1 MTRRHMLLSAYVLV
15 PGSHFG
21 AMWRHPYSETD
32 FCDRRLYENLARSLD
47 RYGYDYAFVPES
59 LAVPMGEDG
68 EWQTMTSR
76 GASGAIRHDPALL
89 VAPMIGVTRRLRF
102 TVTLS
107 TTYMEPYHIARTLS
121 TLNHFSQGRM
131 AWNVVTSAGP
141 SNGINF
147 AHLTSLDHRDLY
159 DRAEEVLTVCHDLWS
174 SWDEGALIAD
184 KKSGVYARADRI
196 HQIDHKGR
204 HFDIR
209 GPLTL
214 PYRGGP
220 TLMAAGVSPRGRDFA
235 ARWAE
240 VIFAIQSEP
249 AAMRELRD
257 DVRARAARMG
267 RSPQDIRLMAAVQPV
282 IGETREIAVARAA
295 HLDTLVDPD
304 AARSY
309 LAAMLGLDLSGVS
322 GDAPLQPILETQRKR
337 PAVDAG
343 GTLAWLAKL
352 LDAKPDIRVDD
363 VAIGLSAST
372 GTPRLIGTASDV
384 ADQLQALFEDCCDG
398 FVITPTHFPGTFE
411 EFGRAVIPELRA
423 RGLTSTHHQDG

>member
-1 MTRRHMLLSAYVLV
+1 MLLSAYVLM

-32 FCDRRLYENLARSLD
+32 FCDRVLYENLARSLD

-59 LAVPMGEDG
+59 LAVPMGDDG
-68 EWQTMTSR
+68 VWETMTSR
-76 GASGAIRHDPALL
+76 GASGAVRHDPALL
-89 VAPMIGVTRRLRF
+89 VSPMIGVTRRLRF

-107 TTYMEPYHIARTLS
+107 TTFMEPFHLARTLS
-121 TLNHFSQGRM
+121 TLNHFSHGRI
-131 AWNVVTSAGP
+131 AWNVVTSAGA
-141 SNGINF
+141 SNAINF

-159 DRAEEVLTVCHDLWS
+159 ERAEEVLTVCRELWT
-174 SWDEGALIAD
+174 SWDEDALIAD
-184 KKSGVYARADRI
+184 KRSGIYARAEKIR
-196 HQIDHKGR
+196 QINHKGR
-204 HFDIR
+204 HFDVR

-214 PYRGGP
+214 PYRAGP

-257 DVRARAARMG
+257 DIRARAERMG
-267 RSPQDIRLMAAVQPV
+267 RSPEDIRLMAAVQPV
-282 IGETREIAVARAA
+282 VGETREIAAARAA
-295 HLDTLVDPD
+295 HLDTLVAPE

-309 LAAMLGLDLSGVS
+309 LAAMLGLDLSSVS
-322 GDAPLQPILETQRKR
+322 GDAPLQPILDTQNKR

-343 GTLAWLAKL
+343 GTLAWLANL
-352 LDAKPDIRVDD
+352 LDARPDVRVDEAA
-363 VAIGLSAST
+363 VALSGST
-372 GTPRLIGTASDV
+372 GTPRLVGTATDV
-384 ADQLQALFEDCCDG
+384 TDQLQALFEDCCDG

-423 RGLTSTHHQDG
+423 RGLVASHYQDH

>member
-1 MTRRHMLLSAYVLV
+1 MRRHMLLSAYVLT

-32 FCDRRLYENLARSLD
+32 FCDRELYENLARSLD
-47 RYGYDYAFVPES
+47 RYGFDYAFVPES
-59 LAVPMGEDG
+59 LAVPMGDDG
-68 EWQTMTSR
+68 VWQTMTSR

-89 VAPMIGVTRRLRF
+89 VSPMIGVTQRLRF

-107 TTYMEPYHIARTLS
+107 TTFMEPYHLARTLS
-121 TLNHFSQGRM
+121 TLNHFSKGRM
-131 AWNVVTSAGP
+131 AWNIVTSAGA
-141 SNGINF
+141 SNAINF
-147 AHLTSLDHRDLY
+147 AHLTSLDHGDLY
-159 DRAEEVLTVCHDLWS
+159 ERAEEVLTVCHDLWS

-184 KKSGVYARADRI
+184 KQSGLYARADKIR
-196 HQIDHKGR
+196 QIDHKGR

-214 PYRGGP
+214 PCRGNP

-240 VIFAIQSEP
+240 VIFAIQNEP

-282 IGETREIAVARAA
+282 IGETRDIAEARAA
-295 HLDTLVDPD
+295 HLDTLVAPD

-309 LAAMLGLDLSGVS
+309 LAAMLGLDLSGAS
-322 GDAPLQPILETQRKR
+322 GDAPLQPILESQHRR

-343 GTLAWLAKL
+343 GTQAWLAKL
-352 LDAKPDIRVDD
+352 LDAKPAVSVDD
-363 VAIGLSAST
+363 AAIALSAST
-372 GTPRLIGTASDV
+372 GTPRLVGTAADV

-423 RGLTSTHHQDG
+423 RGLVASHHQDH